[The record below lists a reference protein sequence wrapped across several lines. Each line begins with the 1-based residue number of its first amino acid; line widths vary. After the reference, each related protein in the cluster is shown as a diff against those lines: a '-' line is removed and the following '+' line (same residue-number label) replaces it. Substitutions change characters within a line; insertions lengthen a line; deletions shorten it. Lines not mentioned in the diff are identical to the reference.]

1 MSNKHI
7 LLARRQKNDEFYT
20 RYEDV
25 EVELNHY
32 TNCFFGKTIYCN
44 CDSYEHSAFVKYFIN
59 NFAKFGL
66 KKLIA
71 TSYSTTGPGCKF
83 EMMDDKH
90 ISITPLSGDGDFRS
104 YECVNMLKQADI
116 LCTNPP
122 FSLFREYIHLSF
134 KHNKKLL
141 IIGNKNSIIYKEVF
155 ALFKSNNL
163 WLGYSSPKDFFT
175 PEGML
180 SGKMSGLTRW
190 FTNLDVAK
198 REQMLP
204 LSETYS
210 KKDYQPIDNYSAILV
225 KRVVDI
231 PKDYSGVMAV
241 PVTFIDYYNPTQFE
255 LLGTTGRKN
264 SFGLKTK
271 IYTQEDAPN
280 WRDLNSSAVI
290 KTDSGYKEIYPKI
303 LIKHKI

>member
-1 MSNKHI
+1 M
-7 LLARRQKNDEFYT
+7 
-20 RYEDV
+20 
-25 EVELNHY
+25 
-32 TNCFFGKTIYCN
+32 
-44 CDSYEHSAFVKYFIN
+44 N
-59 NFAKFGL
+59 NFDKWEL
-66 KKLIA
+66 KKLICSCISSNSQPA
-71 TSYSTTGPGCKF
+71 RKLEMTSTKCVQSAI
-83 EMMDDKH
+83 E
-90 ISITPLSGDGDFRS
+90 GDGDFRS
-104 YECVNMLKQADI
+104 PECLKLLHEADI
-116 LCTNPP
+116 VCTNPP

-134 KHNKKLL
+134 EHNKKLL

-155 ALFKSNNL
+155 APFKSNNL

-175 PEGML
+175 PEGEL

-198 REQMLP
+198 RKQALP
-204 LSETYS
+204 LYKTYS
-210 KKDYQPIDNYSAILV
+210 EKDYQPIDNYSAILV

-271 IYTQEDAPN
+271 MYTQEDAPN